1 MSLSH
6 APRAAHWAEPFDRV
20 APPPTE
26 RTAPFWTSGADGR
39 LRILRCARC
48 GRCQHPPLPV
58 CPACHCPDMS
68 WEPVSGRG
76 TLWSWTVNRYQ
87 WIPSMPPPYVVA
99 EVELAEQP
107 GLRLLTNLV
116 GADAADVRIGMAV
129 TVCFARAGDA
139 FIPLFR
145 PAGDHDQG

>member
-1 MSLSH
+1 MK
-6 APRAAHWAEPFDRV
+6 RV
-20 APPPTE
+20 APPLTE
-26 RTAPFWTSGADGR
+26 RTAPFWTSGSDGR
-39 LRILRCARC
+39 LRIPRC
-48 GRCQHPPLPV
+48 GGCGHYQHPPLPV
-58 CPACHCPDMS
+58 CPACHSSDVS

-76 TLWSWTVNRYQ
+76 TLWSWTLNRYQ
-87 WIPSMPPPYVVA
+87 WVPSMPPPYVVA

-116 GADAADVRIGMAV
+116 DADPAAIRIGMAV

-145 PAGDHDQG
+145 PEGYRDQG